1 MAAALAALLALS
13 AAGPAAAEPLLYAPD
28 SATPLPSPAPPEP
41 VAVQAPKRP
50 QTDAFDCWILDPNR
64 LERAAGRGLCN
75 DAFASAPE
83 TAALPDAPPPPAVT
97 PLRKPKAPKRPVRS
111 ASRRSSHSEAHEM
124 TTSPARASRNGG
136 GVDFFGNFQRDFS
149 ALTDLLSGGSSSG
162 RSGSR
167 DSIPSHS
174 SHNH

>member
-1 MAAALAALLALS
+1 MAN
-13 AAGPAAAEPLLYAPD
+13 PLKKTMAYLGLVEDELEYD
-28 SATPLPSPAPPEP
+28 EEP
-41 VAVQAPKRP
+41 VATAHPAPVAPVQHPAPAK
-50 QTDAFDCWILDPNR
+50 
-64 LERAAGRGLCN
+64 
-75 DAFASAPE
+75 AP
-83 TAALPDAPPPPAVT
+83 VT